1 MQKKRILII
10 DDEPDVITYLTA
22 VLEANG
28 YDSFAVSEIKNA
40 MDKVREIRPNLICLD
55 IVMPGET
62 GISFYSKLRLEKRF
76 DSIPVIIIS
85 GMVETEKFN
94 FHSYISDDSVSK
106 PECYIEKP
114 INVDYFIQKVE
125 ELTRKKVLTKK

>member
-62 GISFYSKLRLEKRF
+62 GISFYSRLRQEKIF

>member
-1 MQKKRILII
+1 MPKKKILII
-10 DDEPDVITYLTA
+10 DDEQDVITYLTA
-22 VLEANG
+22 VLDANG

-62 GISFYSKLRLEKRF
+62 GISFYSKLRQEKSF
-76 DSIPVIIIS
+76 CSIPVIIIS
-85 GMVETEKFN
+85 GIVESEKFD
-94 FHSYISDDSVSK
+94 FYSYISDDSIPK

-114 INVDYFIQKVE
+114 VNVDYFIQKVE
-125 ELTRKKVLTKK
+125 ELTSKKILTKK